1 MSKTKISLLVDIDDT
16 LSETALEVFGR
27 IHSKFGHSQTVSEL
41 LSTCHQ
47 PGNVPEWQSPPIL
60 KEIRDLFN
68 DQDFLANLMPVKKSY
83 LLNDLTDNY
92 PLLGYITSRTTK
104 HLKVTEL
111 WLKKN
116 KFPRAPILTRAESIK
131 SQDWKINYIMKHH
144 LDIHTFIDNDLAC
157 FGNRTDLYRGSLIW
171 LNRYDERPPRTLPRN
186 INMKFNWKD
195 IYDFLIKKT

>member
-16 LSETALEVFGR
+16 LSETALQVFRR

-41 LSTCHQ
+41 LSTYHQ
-47 PGNVPEWQSPPIL
+47 PGNVPEWQSPFIL

-68 DQDFLANLMPVKKSY
+68 DQDFLANLMSVKKSY
-83 LLNDLTDNY
+83 LLNNLTDNY

-104 HLKVTEL
+104 HLKVTES

-116 KFPRAPILTRAESIK
+116 KFPRAPILTRAENIK
-131 SQDWKINYIMKHH
+131 NQDWKINYLRKHH

-157 FGNRTDLYRGSLIW
+157 FGNRTDLYRGKLVW
-171 LNRYDERPPRTLPRN
+171 LNRYDKWDSMVLGVN
-186 INMKFNWKD
+186 INMKVDWQEV
-195 IYDFLIKKT
+195 YDFLMKKT